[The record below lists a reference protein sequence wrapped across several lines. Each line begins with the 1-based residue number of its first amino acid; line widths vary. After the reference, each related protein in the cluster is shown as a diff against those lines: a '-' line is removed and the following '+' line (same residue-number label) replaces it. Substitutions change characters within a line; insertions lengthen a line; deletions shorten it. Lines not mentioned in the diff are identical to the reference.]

1 MKKRHKI
8 VTTILLTIL
17 FLGLFI
23 PAITFSVLNWG
34 ILPPKKLTPLVMEQA
49 NRYLDA
55 QLDCE
60 YIELT
65 YFETYPYVGVKL
77 VNGSLCSHVAKDST
91 SSNKNQEIQNDTLL
105 AFGQVTVAIQPLDYL
120 LENQITIKD
129 FSLSNPRFYG
139 YVNPEGKANW
149 EIYESDTDTTS
160 HSSVLPSFDI
170 QKVRIHNGHF
180 TYNSQPD
187 ELFAEVKGL
196 DVRIDGSL
204 RKGTNLLRLET
215 SCRSFQ
221 LQNPSYSLKNQLA
234 LRFKSGVMI
243 ADQYNTFGL
252 KEAELYINEIPFT
265 ANGAIRHQPEEKQTQ
280 INLDMGLK
288 ISNINDLRQF
298 IPEAY
303 LQDPKRIESGG
314 SIQIDGGIHGLLGDS
329 ILPDITLCCQI
340 EEGYYR
346 LKESGKG
353 FDTLALNLN
362 LHLNGPHPDSSFL
375 SLNQL
380 KVKGESTSLDM
391 QGKVKDLFQNPAIQT
406 NIKGK
411 IDFTRIGKELL
422 NPDTL
427 LLEGDMLADLS
438 TTFTVNDLLESRFGK
453 IHSSGMLSIDQLKAY
468 SKPYDIDLFISNAS
482 LKMDTTHQ
490 KSQYIQMEKGNHLVR
505 FTLGI
510 DSLNMQYKEE
520 INTNIS
526 HLELLAQTSPVI
538 DTTAIIPITGRI
550 AFNHLRTRMPD
561 SVWMVMNRTE
571 LKGGIKSSASNKQ
584 IPTAAAVISVD
595 TLKYISVPTRTG
607 AVLAGSTFT
616 IEALPYRDARRQRR
630 NNRQPTDSTR
640 RTTRL
645 AQQTA
650 STATD
655 STQTSEQW
663 LRQWEFRGNL
673 SFQQMRG
680 FSRYFP
686 IPMRMAPTHLKF
698 DTDNITLTDACLHLG
713 KSDFTLNGEISRIR
727 RAFLR
732 GGRLKGNFQLE
743 SDYIDCNQ
751 LLYALNQGVS
761 YAESDV
767 PSSFSEEN
775 LTQLET
781 QLLQDSLQTVP
792 ADTTNQ
798 LIILPSFLDM
808 ALHTHAKRIDF
819 KDLQLEQVSGEVVL
833 RNQSINLSKL
843 DMQSNMGK
851 GNLTM
856 AYTPKNEQEATAGF
870 DLNLEEIQ
878 VERLISLFP
887 SMDTLMPMLRSFEGV
902 LDCRIITT
910 CRLDSTLSVIMPS
923 INATCY
929 LHGDNMVLLD
939 GETFTEISKTLMF
952 KNKERN
958 LIDSISVD
966 LAIKDNQIEVF
977 PFLIEMD
984 RYKVAVGGTHHLD
997 MTFNYHVS
1005 VLKSPVPFKLG
1016 IDITG
1021 NLDDFKFKVTKC
1033 KYKDLFQPAKQA
1045 ELDSTRTNIRK
1056 TLQDAVRQQLIQSA
1070 PELGN
1075 RTTDSHTSVRN
1086 IAYNLPR

>member
-1 MKKRHKI
+1 MNKRNKI
-8 VTTILLTIL
+8 VTGILLTLLTLIVV
-17 FLGLFI
+17 I
-23 PAITFSVLNWG
+23 PAIAFSVLNWG
-34 ILPPKKLTPLVMEQA
+34 ILPPKKLTPLVVEQA

-55 QLDCE
+55 QLDCKH
-60 YIELT
+60 IELT

-77 VNGSLCSHVAKDST
+77 LNGHILSNVAKA
-91 SSNKNQEIQNDTLL
+91 DTLL

-120 LENQITIKD
+120 LKNQITIKN
-129 FSLSNPRFYG
+129 FSLRHPRFYG
-139 YVNPEGKANW
+139 YVDSNGKANW
-149 EIYESDTDTTS
+149 EIYESSTD
-160 HSSVLPSFDI
+160 SSESQTALPAFDI
-170 QKVRIHNGHF
+170 QKVRIYNGHF
-180 TYNSQPD
+180 SYEDQQE

-196 DVRIDGSL
+196 NIRLDGSL
-204 RKGTNLLRLET
+204 RRGANLLRLET
-215 SCRSFQ
+215 ACRSFQ
-221 LQNPSYSLKNQLA
+221 FQNPSYSLKNELA
-234 LRFKSGVMI
+234 FRLKTGIMI

-252 KEAELYINEIPFT
+252 KDTELYINEIPFT
-265 ANGAIRHQPEEKQTQ
+265 ANGAIRHQPEEKLTQ
-280 INLDMGLK
+280 IDLDMGLK

-298 IPEAY
+298 IPDTY
-303 LQDPKRIESGG
+303 LQSPDQIEAGG
-314 SIQIDGGIHGLLGDS
+314 AILMDGGIHGLLGDS
-329 ILPDITLCCQI
+329 ILPNITLCCKV
-340 EEGYYR
+340 EEGFYR
-346 LKESGKG
+346 IKESHKG
-353 FDTLALNLN
+353 FDTLALDLN
-362 LHLNGPHPDSSFL
+362 LHLNGPSPDSSFL

-380 KVKGESTSLDM
+380 KVKGQSVSLDM
-391 QGKVKDLFQNPAIQT
+391 LGKVHDLFRNPAIQA
-406 NIKGK
+406 NIQGEV
-411 IDFTRIGKELL
+411 DFTQLGKELL

-427 LLEGDMLADLS
+427 LLEGVMQADLS
-438 TTFTVNDLLESRFGK
+438 ATFTVNDLLESRLGK
-453 IHSSGMLSIDQLKAY
+453 VHSAGRLQIDQLKAY
-468 SKPYDIDLFISNAS
+468 SKPYDMDLYISNAS

-490 KSQYIQMEKGNHLVR
+490 KSQYIQIKKGEQLVR
-505 FTLGI
+505 FTLGV

-526 HLELLAQTSPVI
+526 HLELMAQTSPVI

-550 AFNHLRTRMPD
+550 AFDQLRTRMPD

-571 LKGGIKSSASNKQ
+571 LKGGIQSSASNKQ

-595 TLKYISVPTRTG
+595 TLKYISVPSRTG

-616 IEALPYRDARRQRR
+616 IEALPYRDALHQRK
-630 NNRQPTDSTR
+630 NNRQPADSTR
-640 RTTRL
+640 RTARL
-645 AQQTA
+645 TPQRA
-650 STATD
+650 STPTD
-655 STQTSEQW
+655 STQTNSQW
-663 LRQWEFRGNL
+663 LRHWEVRGNL
-673 SFQQMRG
+673 AFQQMRG
-680 FSRYFP
+680 FSSYFP
-686 IPMRMAPTHLKF
+686 IPMYMDASHLKF
-698 DTDNITLTDACLHLG
+698 DTNHITLTDACLHLG

-732 GGRLKGNFQLE
+732 GGKLKGDFQLK

-751 LLYALNQGVS
+751 LLYALNQGMS
-761 YAESDV
+761 YAESDTL
-767 PSSFSEEN
+767 SSFSEEN
-775 LTQLET
+775 LSLLENQLV
-781 QLLQDSLQTVP
+781 QDSLQAVP
-792 ADTTNQ
+792 VDTTNQ
-798 LIILPSFLDM
+798 LIVLPAFLDM

-819 KDLQLEQVSGEVVL
+819 KDLQLEQIQGEVVL
-833 RNQSINLSKL
+833 RDQSINLSKL

-856 AYTPKNEQEATAGF
+856 TYAPISEQEATAGF

-902 LDCRIITT
+902 LDCQIITT

-923 INATCY
+923 INASCY
-929 LHGDNMVLLD
+929 LHGNEMVLLD

-958 LIDSISVD
+958 MIDSISVD

-984 RYKVAVGGTHHLD
+984 RYRVAVGGTHNLD